1 MERRRFAYCK
11 CGRLQESESSLF
23 LQKLSIIIH
32 KINQDFVTPN
42 PSFYVKAINEWP
54 LIRDYYIKLNK
65 AMDIHN

>member
-1 MERRRFAYCK
+1 MERRRFAYFI

-42 PSFYVKAINEWP
+42 PSLFVKAINE
-54 LIRDYYIKLNK
+54 
-65 AMDIHN
+65 